1 MGFYETRI
9 LPHILDKACSI
20 RSVTELRRQLVPQC
34 HGTVLEVGI
43 GSGLNLPFYDPG
55 RVDKL
60 YGLEPSEAMRRK
72 ARRPIARAPLPVD
85 WLGLPGEAIPLEDES
100 VDTLL
105 LTFTLCTI
113 PDWRKALEQM
123 HRVLR
128 PDGQLLFL
136 EHGRCPSPGVRSW
149 QDRLTPVWKKLAG
162 GCHLNRPIDEL
173 LAGSGFHIDKLD
185 NFYLPKAP
193 RLAGYLY
200 MGRATKTA
208 P

>member
-1 MGFYETRI
+1 MGFYENRI
-9 LPHILDKACSI
+9 LPHLLDCICSVK
-20 RSVTELRRQLVPQC
+20 SVQELRQQLVPRC
-34 HGTVLEVGI
+34 YGTVLEVGM
-43 GSGLNLPFYDPG
+43 GSGLNLPFYDPA

-72 ARRPIARAPLPVD
+72 ARRPIDQASLPVD

-123 HRVLR
+123 RRVLR

-136 EHGRCPSPGVRSW
+136 EHGQCPNPGVQRW
-149 QDRLTPVWKKLAG
+149 QDRLTPLWKPLAG
-162 GCHLNRPIDEL
+162 SCHLNRPIAEL
-173 LAGSGFHIDKLD
+173 LIRGGFALETLE
-185 NFYLPKAP
+185 NFYLPKTP

-200 MGRATKTA
+200 RGRALKA
-208 P
+208 S

>member
-1 MGFYETRI
+1 MGFYETHI
-9 LPHILDKACSI
+9 LPHLLDKACSLA
-20 RSVTELRRQLVPQC
+20 SVTELRQQLVPQC
-34 HGTVLEVGI
+34 QGTVLEVGM
-43 GSGLNLPFYDPG
+43 GSGLNLPFYDPA

-72 ARRPIARAPLPVD
+72 ARHPIARAPLPVD

-113 PDWRKALEQM
+113 PDWHKALEQM

-136 EHGRCPSPGVRSW
+136 EHGQCPDVGVRTW

-162 GCHLNRPIDEL
+162 GCHLNRPIAEL
-173 LAGSGFHIDKLD
+173 LSRGGFAIEKLE
-185 NFYLPKAP
+185 NFYLPKTP

-200 MGRATKTA
+200 MGRALKA
-208 P
+208 S

>member
-9 LPHILDKACSI
+9 LPHLLDKACSI
-20 RSVTELRRQLVPQC
+20 TSVTELRRQLVPQC
-34 HGTVLEVGI
+34 RGTVLEVGM
-43 GSGLNLPFYDPG
+43 GSGLNLPFYDPA

-72 ARRPIARAPLPVD
+72 ARRHLEQAPLPVD
-85 WLGLPGEAIPLEDES
+85 WLELPGEAIPLDDES

-113 PDWRKALEQM
+113 ADWRKALEQM

-128 PDGQLLFL
+128 PEGQLLFL
-136 EHGRCPSPGVRSW
+136 EHGQCPSPGVRIW
-149 QDRLTPVWKKLAG
+149 QDRLTPVWKRLAG
-162 GCHLNRPIDEL
+162 GCHLNRPIANL
-173 LAGSGFHIDKLD
+173 LTQSGFKIVCLD

-200 MGRATKTA
+200 MGRAAK
-208 P
+208 

>member
-1 MGFYETRI
+1 MGFYNNRV
-9 LPHILDKACSI
+9 LPHLLDGACSI
-20 RSVTELRRQLVPQC
+20 EPVMALRRQLVPQC

-43 GSGLNLPFYDPG
+43 GSGINLPLYDPA
-55 RVDKL
+55 RVRKI

-72 ARRPIARAPLPVD
+72 ARRQIGRAPLPVD
-85 WLGLPGEAIPLEDES
+85 WLGLAGEAIPLEDES

-113 PDWRKALEQM
+113 PGWCKALEQM

-136 EHGRCPSPGVRSW
+136 EHGQCPDAGVRVW
-149 QDRLTPVWKKLAG
+149 QDRLTPVWKRLAG
-162 GCHLNRPIDEL
+162 GCHLNRPIAEL
-173 LAGSGFHIDKLD
+173 LTRGGFAIDRLE

-200 MGRATKTA
+200 MGRATA
-208 P
+208 S